1 MEVRVYMMGNVINQ
15 QMAAITPQVL
25 AVLEQKLATAQEKI
39 VLCLNGMGALIL
51 QNTRDYLHRNDNS
64 LRFRQLVRRTPPFE
78 LGFLDEALGQFSPAL
93 LTMVLGHKLKHLTQL
108 FMSFYVLE
116 KQVAERL
123 FSVAS
128 AVVFG
133 LLGHYLRQRSLQS
146 LSLKGWL
153 EWQSPQLAVA
163 QPTAVLNQLPA
174 LFPAD
179 PAVSRTGSL
188 APPKR
193 SIWPWLML
201 VLILLAS
208 LLFSLQGFSVLQPMQ
223 ASGQSDVIYRR
234 LADGKQLLLSQRS
247 VENLLITYIES
258 NAPTSEKRWFTLDRL
273 QFDASRTELA
283 PASQE
288 QLRNIVDILR
298 AYPNVEIWLGGY
310 TDKSANEQMDRR
322 LTQDRADAVRMA
334 LVKMGIGESR
344 ISAEGYGSA
353 YPLVPNDSEANR
365 AKNRRIDLR
374 VIEK

>member
-1 MEVRVYMMGNVINQ
+1 MYQMGNVINQ
-15 QMAAITPQVL
+15 QMAAISPQVL
-25 AVLEQKLATAQEKI
+25 TVLEQKLVTAQEKI
-39 VLCLNGMGALIL
+39 ALCLNGMGALIL
-51 QNTRDYLHRNDNS
+51 QKTRDYLHRNDNS
-64 LRFRQLVRRTPPFE
+64 LRFRQLVGRTPPFE
-78 LGFLDEALGQFSPAL
+78 LRFLDEALGKFSPAL
-93 LTMVLGHKLKHLTQL
+93 LTMVLGHQVKHLTQL
-108 FMSFYVLE
+108 FVSFYRLE

-133 LLGHYLRQRSLQS
+133 LLGQYLRQRSLQS
-146 LSLKGWL
+146 PSLKGWL
-153 EWQSPQLAVA
+153 EWQLPQIVTA

-174 LFPAD
+174 LIPAD

-193 SIWPWLML
+193 RIWPWLML
-201 VLILLAS
+201 VLLLVS
-208 LLFSLQGFSVLQPMQ
+208 LLFSLRGFSVLQPMQ
-223 ASGQSDVIYRR
+223 ASSKSDVTYRR

-258 NAPTSEKRWFTLDRL
+258 NAPTSEKRWFTLDHLR
-273 QFDASRTELA
+273 FDTNRTELT
-283 PASQE
+283 PVSQE

-298 AYPNVEIWLGGY
+298 AYPNVEIQLGGY
-310 TDKSANEQMDRR
+310 TDKSVNEQMDRR
-322 LTQDRADAVRMA
+322 LSQDRADAVRMA

-353 YPLVPNDSEANR
+353 YPLVPNDSEVNR

>member
-1 MEVRVYMMGNVINQ
+1 MGNVINQ
-15 QMAAITPQVL
+15 QMAAISPQVL

-39 VLCLNGMGALIL
+39 VLCLSGMGALIL
-51 QNTRDYLHRNDNS
+51 KNTRDYLHRNAHS
-64 LRFRQLVRRTPPFE
+64 CRFRQLVERTPPFE
-78 LGFLDEALGQFSPAL
+78 LGFLDEALSKFSPAL

-108 FMSFYVLE
+108 FVSFYVME
-116 KQVAERL
+116 KQAAERL

-133 LLGHYLRQRSLQS
+133 LLGQYLRQRSIQS
-146 LSLKGWL
+146 PSLKGWL
-153 EWQSPQLAVA
+153 EWQLPQIAAA

-174 LFPAD
+174 LIPAD

-193 SIWPWLML
+193 RLWPWLML
-201 VLILLAS
+201 VLLLVS

-223 ASGQSDVIYRR
+223 ASGQSDVTYRR

-247 VENLLITYIES
+247 IENLLITYIES
-258 NAPTSEKRWFTLDRL
+258 SEPTSEKRWFTLDRL
-273 QFDASRTELA
+273 RFDISRTELT

-298 AYPNVEIWLGGY
+298 AYPNVEIRLGGY
-310 TDKSANEQMDRR
+310 TDKSANAQMDLR
-322 LTQDRADAVRMA
+322 LSQDRADAVRMA

-344 ISAEGYGSA
+344 ISSEGYGSA
-353 YPLVPNDSEANR
+353 YPLVPNDSAANR

>member
-1 MEVRVYMMGNVINQ
+1 MEVRMYQMGNVINQ
-15 QMAAITPQVL
+15 QMAAISPQVL
-25 AVLEQKLATAQEKI
+25 TVLEQKLVTAKEKI
-39 VLCLNGMGALIL
+39 ALCLNGMGALIL
-51 QNTRDYLHRNDNS
+51 QKTRDYLHRNDNS
-64 LRFRQLVRRTPPFE
+64 LRFRQLVGRTPPFE
-78 LGFLDEALGQFSPAL
+78 LGFLDEALGKFSPAL
-93 LTMVLGHKLKHLTQL
+93 LTMVLGHKVKRLTQL
-108 FMSFYVLE
+108 FVSFYVLE

-133 LLGHYLRQRSLQS
+133 LLGQYLRQRSLQS
-146 LSLKGWL
+146 PSLKGWL
-153 EWQSPQLAVA
+153 EWQLPQIAAA

-174 LFPAD
+174 LIPAD

-193 SIWPWLML
+193 RIWPWLML
-201 VLILLAS
+201 ALLLVS
-208 LLFSLQGFSVLQPMQ
+208 LLFSLRGFSVLQPMQ
-223 ASGQSDVIYRR
+223 ASGQSDVTYRR

-258 NAPTSEKRWFTLDRL
+258 NAPTSEKRWFTLDRM
-273 QFDASRTELA
+273 QFDTNRTELT

-298 AYPNVEIWLGGY
+298 AYPDVEIQLGGY
-310 TDKSANEQMDRR
+310 TDKSTNEQMDRR
-322 LTQDRADAVRMA
+322 LSQDRADAVRMA

-374 VIEK
+374 VVEK

>member
-1 MEVRVYMMGNVINQ
+1 MYQMGNVINQ
-15 QMAAITPQVL
+15 QMAAISPQVL
-25 AVLEQKLATAQEKI
+25 TVLEQKLVTAKEKI
-39 VLCLNGMGALIL
+39 ALCLNGMGALIL
-51 QNTRDYLHRNDNS
+51 QKTRDYLHRNDNS
-64 LRFRQLVRRTPPFE
+64 LRFRQLVGRTPPFE
-78 LGFLDEALGQFSPAL
+78 LRFLDEALGKFSPAL
-93 LTMVLGHKLKHLTQL
+93 LTMVLGHKVKHVTQL
-108 FMSFYVLE
+108 FVSFYVLE

-133 LLGHYLRQRSLQS
+133 LLGQYLHQRSLQS
-146 LSLKGWL
+146 PSLKGWL
-153 EWQSPQLAVA
+153 EWQLPQIAAA

-174 LFPAD
+174 LIPAD

-193 SIWPWLML
+193 RIWPWLML
-201 VLILLAS
+201 TLLLVS
-208 LLFSLQGFSVLQPMQ
+208 LLFSLRGFSVLQPMQ
-223 ASGQSDVIYRR
+223 VSGQSDVTYRR

-273 QFDASRTELA
+273 QFDTNRTELT

-298 AYPNVEIWLGGY
+298 AYPDVEILLGGY

-322 LTQDRADAVRMA
+322 LSQDRADAVRMA

-374 VIEK
+374 VVEK

>member
-1 MEVRVYMMGNVINQ
+1 MYQMGNVINQ
-15 QMAAITPQVL
+15 QIAAISPQVL
-25 AVLEQKLATAQEKI
+25 TVLEQKLVTAKEKI
-39 VLCLNGMGALIL
+39 ALCLNGMGALIL
-51 QNTRDYLHRNDNS
+51 QKTRDYLHRNDNS
-64 LRFRQLVRRTPPFE
+64 LRFRQLVGRTPPFE
-78 LGFLDEALGQFSPAL
+78 LGFLDEALGKFSPAL
-93 LTMVLGHKLKHLTQL
+93 LTMVLGHKVKRLTQL
-108 FMSFYVLE
+108 FVSFYVLE

-133 LLGHYLRQRSLQS
+133 LMGQYLRQRSLQS
-146 LSLKGWL
+146 PSLKGWL
-153 EWQSPQLAVA
+153 EWQLPQIAAA

-174 LFPAD
+174 LIPAD

-193 SIWPWLML
+193 RIWPWLML
-201 VLILLAS
+201 ALLLVS
-208 LLFSLQGFSVLQPMQ
+208 LLFSLRGFSVLQPMQ
-223 ASGQSDVIYRR
+223 ASGQSDVTYRR

-258 NAPTSEKRWFTLDRL
+258 NAPTSEKRWFTLDRM
-273 QFDASRTELA
+273 QFDTNRTELT

-298 AYPNVEIWLGGY
+298 AYPDVEIQLGGY

-322 LTQDRADAVRMA
+322 LSQDRADAVRMA

-374 VIEK
+374 VVEK

>member
-1 MEVRVYMMGNVINQ
+1 MYQMGNVINQ
-15 QMAAITPQVL
+15 QMAAISPQVL
-25 AVLEQKLATAQEKI
+25 TVLEQKLVTAKEKI
-39 VLCLNGMGALIL
+39 ALCLNGMGALIL
-51 QNTRDYLHRNDNS
+51 QKTRDYLHRNGNS
-64 LRFRQLVRRTPPFE
+64 LRFRQLVGRTPPFE
-78 LGFLDEALGQFSPAL
+78 LPFLDEALGKFSPAL
-93 LTMVLGHKLKHLTQL
+93 LTMVLGHKVKHLTQL
-108 FMSFYVLE
+108 FVSFYVLE

-133 LLGHYLRQRSLQS
+133 LLGQYLRQRSLQS
-146 LSLKGWL
+146 PSLKGWL
-153 EWQSPQLAVA
+153 EWQLPQIAAA

-174 LFPAD
+174 LIPAD

-188 APPKR
+188 VPPKR
-193 SIWPWLML
+193 RIWPWLML
-201 VLILLAS
+201 SLLLVS
-208 LLFSLQGFSVLQPMQ
+208 LLFSLRGFSVLQPMQ
-223 ASGQSDVIYRR
+223 ASGQSDVTYRR

-247 VENLLITYIES
+247 VENLLITNIES

-273 QFDASRTELA
+273 QFDTNRTELTS
-283 PASQE
+283 ASQE

-298 AYPNVEIWLGGY
+298 AYPDVEIQLGGY

-322 LTQDRADAVRMA
+322 LSQDRADAVRMA

-374 VIEK
+374 VVEK

>member
-1 MEVRVYMMGNVINQ
+1 MYQMGNVINQ
-15 QMAAITPQVL
+15 QTAAFSPQVL
-25 AVLEQKLATAQEKI
+25 TVLEQKLATAQEKI
-39 VLCLNGMGALIL
+39 ALCLNGMGALIL
-51 QNTRDYLHRNDNS
+51 QKTRDYLHRNDNS
-64 LRFRQLVRRTPPFE
+64 LRFRQQVGHTPHFE
-78 LGFLDEALGQFSPAL
+78 LRFLDEALGKFSPAL

-108 FMSFYVLE
+108 FVSFYVLE

-133 LLGHYLRQRSLQS
+133 LLGQYLRQRSLQS
-146 LSLKGWL
+146 PSLKGWL
-153 EWQSPQLAVA
+153 EWQLPRIAAA

-174 LFPAD
+174 LIPAD

-188 APPKR
+188 PPPKGR
-193 SIWPWLML
+193 IWPWLTL
-201 VLILLAS
+201 VLLLLVS
-208 LLFSLQGFSVLQPMQ
+208 LLFSLRGFSVLQPMQ
-223 ASGQSDVIYRR
+223 ASGQSDVTYRR

-273 QFDASRTELA
+273 RFDISRTELT

-298 AYPNVEIWLGGY
+298 AYPNVEIQLGGY
-310 TDKSANEQMDRR
+310 TDKSANEQMDLR
-322 LTQDRADAVRMA
+322 LSQDRADTVRMA
-334 LVKMGIGESR
+334 LVKMGIGASR

>member
-1 MEVRVYMMGNVINQ
+1 MYQMGNVINQ
-15 QMAAITPQVL
+15 QMAAISPQVL
-25 AVLEQKLATAQEKI
+25 TVLEQKLVTAKEKI
-39 VLCLNGMGALIL
+39 ALCLNGMGALIL
-51 QNTRDYLHRNDNS
+51 QKTRDYLYRNGNS
-64 LRFRQLVRRTPPFE
+64 LRFRQLVGRTPPLE
-78 LGFLDEALGQFSPAL
+78 LPFLDEALGKFSPAL
-93 LTMVLGHKLKHLTQL
+93 LTMVLGHKVKHLTQL
-108 FMSFYVLE
+108 FVSFYVLE

-133 LLGHYLRQRSLQS
+133 LLGQYLRQRSLQS
-146 LSLKGWL
+146 PSLKGWL
-153 EWQSPQLAVA
+153 EWQLPQIAAA

-174 LFPAD
+174 LIPAD

-188 APPKR
+188 VPPKR
-193 SIWPWLML
+193 RIWPWLML
-201 VLILLAS
+201 SLLLVS
-208 LLFSLQGFSVLQPMQ
+208 LLFSLRGFSVLQPMQ
-223 ASGQSDVIYRR
+223 ASGQSDVTYRR

-273 QFDASRTELA
+273 QFDTNRTELT

-298 AYPNVEIWLGGY
+298 AYPDVEIQLGGY

-322 LTQDRADAVRMA
+322 LSQDRADAVRMA

-374 VIEK
+374 VVEK